1 MQGLLSGLNELNK
14 LKIVHRDLKLDNI
27 MLRDKNSFE
36 PVVIDFGLATF
47 TDEPEYLYHKCGTP
61 GYVSP

>member
-27 MLRDKNSFE
+27 MLRERNSFE

-47 TDEPEYLYHKCGTP
+47 TDEPEYLYYKCGTP

>member
-1 MQGLLSGLNELNK
+1 MQGLLNGLNELSR

-27 MLRDKNSFE
+27 MLRDRNSFE

-47 TDEPEYLYHKCGTP
+47 SD
-61 GYVSP
+61 